1 MIRRREFIAGVGLTA
16 AWPAYVA
23 AQASQLPVIG
33 LLSSGSLQALDGLL
47 AAYRNGLREQGY
59 VEGRNVLMTFRRAE
73 GRYNE
78 LETLAND
85 LVLRRV
91 NLIVAQGG
99 LVSAKAAMKATTSI
113 PILFVVGFDPAQLGL
128 VKSLNQPGGNAT
140 GVSLFTSELLP
151 KQLSLLHELG
161 PEIRS
166 TAFLVN
172 PDAVTAAA
180 DIADLAAAAQ
190 QMGYQLHLYKARSES
205 EIAAAFQSIG
215 QEQVSALLVAPD
227 PFFTSRRDQIVK
239 LAAQFAIPALYPWR
253 EYVEAGGLMSYGT
266 GLTWA
271 YNLLGRYTG
280 RILGGETAD
289 TLPVQQPTKFELV
302 INLKIVKAL
311 GLTIPETLLATA
323 DEVIQ

>member
-1 MIRRREFIAGVGLTA
+1 MRRRQFIAGVSA
-16 AWPAYVA
+16 AAMWPACVV
-23 AQASQLPVIG
+23 AQAPQLPVIG
-33 LLSSGSLQALDGLL
+33 LLSSGSPQGLGGLL
-47 AAYRNGLREQGY
+47 AAYRDGLRERGY
-59 VEGRNVLMTFRRAE
+59 VEGGNVLMTFRWAE

-78 LETLAND
+78 LEALAND
-85 LVLRRV
+85 LVLQRV

-99 LVSAKAAMKATTSI
+99 LVSARAAMKATTSI

-161 PEIRS
+161 PRIRS

-180 DIADLAAAAQ
+180 DIAALAAAAQ
-190 QMGYQLHLYKARSES
+190 QKGYQLDVYKARGES

-227 PFFTSRRDQIVK
+227 PFFISRRDQIVK

-253 EYVEAGGLMSYGT
+253 EYVEASGLMSYGT
-266 GLTWA
+266 GLPWA
-271 YNLLGRYTG
+271 YNLLGHYTS
-280 RILGGETAD
+280 RILGGEKAN
-289 TLPVQQPTKFELV
+289 TLPVQQPTNFELV
-302 INLKIVKAL
+302 INLKTAKAL

>member
-1 MIRRREFIAGVGLTA
+1 MIRRREFIAGLGLTA
-16 AWPAYVA
+16 AWPACVA
-23 AQASQLPVIG
+23 AQAPQLPVIG
-33 LLSSGSLQALDGLL
+33 LLSSGSLQGLDGLL
-47 AAYRNGLREQGY
+47 AAYRDGLREQGY

-161 PEIRS
+161 PGIRS
-166 TAFLVN
+166 TA
-172 PDAVTAAA
+172 
-180 DIADLAAAAQ
+180 
-190 QMGYQLHLYKARSES
+190 
-205 EIAAAFQSIG
+205 
-215 QEQVSALLVAPD
+215 
-227 PFFTSRRDQIVK
+227 
-239 LAAQFAIPALYPWR
+239 
-253 EYVEAGGLMSYGT
+253 
-266 GLTWA
+266 
-271 YNLLGRYTG
+271 
-280 RILGGETAD
+280 
-289 TLPVQQPTKFELV
+289 
-302 INLKIVKAL
+302 
-311 GLTIPETLLATA
+311 
-323 DEVIQ
+323 